1 MYRPQITVVDCTI
14 RDGGLMNKSQF
25 TLDCVQAV
33 YKAICESGVHIVE
46 LGYRN
51 SRKMFDPEKY
61 GAWRFCDDEM
71 IKKVVG
77 DNKYPNTKIAVMM
90 DAHKSSIDDLL
101 PKEKS
106 LVDVI
111 RCATYVKD
119 VDKCIM
125 IVNDAVAKGYETTI
139 NIMSIS
145 TAPERELNEALQQIH
160 EETKIK
166 ACYIVDSFGN
176 LYSEDIDYFVSKY
189 QKMLPGIEVGVH
201 MHNNQ
206 QLAFANTIE
215 GIIRGANFLD
225 GTLYGFGRGAGNCC
239 LELLLGFLK
248 NPKFN
253 MRPIL
258 DVIASHIIPLQKEI
272 NWGYSVPYMV
282 TGIMNR
288 HPDEAIKLM
297 MLPEKDPARNNFR
310 AFYERMLDPEP

>member
-33 YKAICESGVHIVE
+33 YKAICESGIHIVE

-51 SRKMFDPEKY
+51 SRTMFDPEKY

-77 DNKYPNTKIAVMM
+77 DNKFPDTKIAVMM
-90 DAHKSSIDDLL
+90 DAHKSSVDDLL
-101 PKEKS
+101 PRDKS

-119 VDKCIM
+119 IDKCIK
-125 IVNDAVAKGYETTI
+125 IANDANAKGYETTI

-225 GTLYGFGRGAGNCC
+225 GTLYGLGRGAGNCC

-272 NWGYSVPYMV
+272 TWGYSVPYMV

>member
-25 TLDCVQAV
+25 TLDCVRAV
-33 YKAICESGVHIVE
+33 YKAVCESGVHIVE

-77 DNKYPNTKIAVMM
+77 DNKYPDTKIAVMM
-90 DAHKSSIDDLL
+90 DAHKSSVDDLL
-101 PKEKS
+101 PRDHS

-119 VDKCIM
+119 IDKCIK
-125 IVNDAVAKGYETTI
+125 IANDAHAKGYETTI

-145 TAPERELNEALQQIH
+145 VAPERELNEALQQIH

-248 NPKFN
+248 NPKFDV
-253 MRPIL
+253 RPLL
-258 DVIASHIIPLQKEI
+258 DVIASQILPMQKEI

-297 MLPEKDPARNNFR
+297 MLPEKDPVRNNYR